1 MKKKNVIIL
10 LILFAI
16 VTAAGIIYFTSKDS
30 SDIAAEQTVQQYTCG
45 MHPQIVEDHP
55 GNCPICGMKLVPI
68 KNNDKKSG
76 EKKIL
81 YWRAPMDPNEIYDE
95 PGKSKMGMDLVPV
108 YDDEAGGSGIV
119 HIDPAVQQNMNVK
132 IMEVKSEKL
141 SPGITT
147 NGVLSLNEKREF
159 IVTTKVNGWVEN
171 LFVNY
176 TGQKVSKGQK
186 LMEIYSP
193 ELVSAQQEYLTALS
207 YNKSVESSSNKDISE
222 SGNMLIENAKRK
234 LQLLDM
240 SEGDIKDLETS
251 KNVKTNIT
259 LYAPFTGTV
268 LDKNI
273 LAGQKIMAGMQLLH
287 IADLSTLWLTADV
300 YEYEL
305 SKIKNG
311 AESKIKF
318 NYLPGE
324 IFTGKISF
332 IYPTIDPKS
341 RTAKIRIDV
350 PNSNGELKPEMFAN
364 VEIAGKETI
373 ATPVVPENAVIRSG
387 SKDFVIISLGEGKF
401 KPQRVTLGNYS
412 NGYYQILKGLN
423 EGNKIV
429 TSAQFLIDS
438 ESNLR
443 SALGQMKEADTDTT
457 SEMNNTKNESEKE
470 QMKEMKK
477 ETKPVE
483 TKEENIVR
491 ENPVDVNSIDKN
503 KDGKVY
509 QDMMDYNVISD
520 KPGECPLC
528 GMKLAEVTIAQA
540 KDYLIKAGF
549 RVKK

>member
-108 YDDEAGGSGIV
+108 YDNEAGGSGIV

>member
-1 MKKKNVIIL
+1 MKKKNLIIL
-10 LILFAI
+10 LSLFVI
-16 VTAAGIIYFTSKDS
+16 VTAAGVIYFGSKDS
-30 SDIAAEQTVQQYTCG
+30 ANIAAEQTVQKYTCG

-68 KNNDKKSG
+68 KNKDKKSS

-81 YWRAPMDPNEIYDE
+81 YWRAPMDPNEIYDQ

-108 YDDEAGGSGIV
+108 YDDETGGSGIV
-119 HIDPAVQQNMNVK
+119 NIDPAVQQNMNVK

-159 IVTTKVNGWVEN
+159 IVTTKVNGWVEK

-176 TGQKVSKGQK
+176 TGQKVNKGQK

-207 YNKSVESSSNKDISE
+207 YNKSVESSSNKDISG
-222 SGNMLIENAKRK
+222 SGDMLVENAKRK

-240 SEGDIKDLETS
+240 SDDAIKDLEEN
-251 KNVKTNIT
+251 KNVKTYIT

-287 IADLSTLWLTADV
+287 LADLSNLWLTADV

-305 SKIKNG
+305 SKVKTG
-311 AESKIKF
+311 AKAKLKF
-318 NYLPGE
+318 NYLPGK
-324 IFTGKISF
+324 IFNGKISF

-364 VEIAGKETI
+364 VEIAGIETGI
-373 ATPVVPENAVIRSG
+373 TPVVPENSVIRSG
-387 SKDFVIISLGEGKF
+387 SKDFVIISLGDGKF
-401 KPQRVTLGNYS
+401 KPQRVRLGEYS
-412 NGYYQILKGLN
+412 NGYYQVLKGLN

-443 SALGQMKEADTDTT
+443 SALGQMNEADTDTT
-457 SEMNNTKNESEKE
+457 TEIRKTKNDSEKE
-470 QMKEMKK
+470 RMKEMKK

-483 TKEENIVR
+483 TKEEDIVR

-520 KPGECPLC
+520 KPGDCPLC

-549 RVKK
+549 KVKK